1 MQDPSPASFPPVSL
15 MFEQH
20 QTTSRRLTAGG
31 GSISNRQMAH
41 FPSGACKTLVT
52 ERMKRS
58 GMRWREAGGQAIL
71 TLRGWVQSDRFDAAW
86 SLLSGTYRTE
96 VLVPDNEIELAHG
109 RAA

>member
-1 MQDPSPASFPPVSL
+1 MS
-15 MFEQH
+15 
-20 QTTSRRLTAGG
+20 SRGGAGG
-31 GSISNRQMAH
+31 RLPPGAGKMEA
-41 FPSGACKTLVT
+41 ACKTLVT

-96 VLVPDNEIELAHG
+96 VLVPDNEIGLAH
-109 RAA
+109 